1 MNKRDLASS
10 MFTLKDFLKATGLK
24 NEDVFTVSQ
33 KAMDLSND
41 GTYTH
46 CGGFH
51 PYWLVKV
58 TLNVT
63 LTNEQKQTLQD
74 VCNVEKI
81 GSLCS
86 SHNHRQFVEI
96 RIPMFWFSCE

>member
-1 MNKRDLASS
+1 MRKIDLVST
-10 MFTLKDFLKATGLK
+10 MFTLGDFLKVTGLR

-33 KAMDLSND
+33 KAIDLSDD
-41 GTYTH
+41 GTYTY
-46 CGGFH
+46 CGVFH
-51 PYWLVKV
+51 PYWLVRV

-81 GSLCS
+81 GSLCEE
-86 SHNHRQFVEI
+86 HNHRQFVEI

>member
-1 MNKRDLASS
+1 MNKSDLVSS
-10 MFTLKDFLKATGLK
+10 MFTLKDFLKVTSLR
-24 NEDVFTVSQ
+24 NEDIFTVSQ
-33 KAMDLSND
+33 RAVDLSED
-41 GTYTH
+41 STYNP

-51 PYWLVKV
+51 PYWLVRV

-63 LTNEQKQTLQD
+63 LTNEQKKTLQD

-81 GSLCS
+81 GSLCEE
-86 SHNHRQFVEI
+86 HNHRQFVEI

>member
-1 MNKRDLASS
+1 MKKNIFSN
-10 MFTLKDFLKATGLK
+10 MFTLGDFLKVTGLK

-41 GTYTH
+41 GIYTH

-63 LTNEQKQTLQD
+63 LTNEQKQTLQTS
-74 VCNVEKI
+74 CNVEKI
-81 GSLCS
+81 GSLCEE
-86 SHNHRQFVEI
+86 HNHRQFVEI